1 MSSLEKLHTV
11 RGSMQGHRKFS
22 DGFSDTS
29 SSGSFMD
36 ETDREVSNLTDR
48 AFRSLCIGEE
58 AIYNDNEFSSSPTER
73 HKAFAEEQQQKT
85 VVQMSSQVECSYGVL
100 QHAEVGEQSEMAST
114 FQHSYGD
121 VTHQEQVFKAG
132 SLTYMNNGSKELTWQ
147 QSRSASRVSSL
158 IKAFSSGECYQDSGT
173 CDVILARDKSKDLGH
188 ESWDKSALLSIQKE
202 LSEFSSGYHQNFKS
216 GPFQTYRNHFYT
228 SDVASAVAQMDTKVL
243 MKSSKSK
250 FKALNSTNCFF
261 HSEFSPFQL
270 WEEYNRFPFESTNA
284 SGFISAIEFPR
295 WYDSPMYKELKD
307 THRVPNNENRHF
319 NQSQTQDVAH
329 SQRSRSTVIQKAF
342 AIEKRCESEMASN
355 CPPWKKGINFVKSKF
370 PGNRPSTVSPTYEK
384 TCRPDSS
391 LFGNSKVLYDIQ
403 QKVEKVVDS
412 AQPSSVTPFN
422 ITQLLRPVIHTRQ
435 ETETSEILQFAH
447 TPSISD
453 YSSQGETDPKPL
465 ADAKHLRDSYKSRA
479 SSLLFNIKDNRK
491 RVKITY
497 SPTKFK
503 GLEVTD
509 RNKQPSNL
517 EGRESRFSD
526 ILACQ
531 ETSQENFIEMDTWA
545 SGNPKVPSV
554 APITPKNGV
563 DALVPYD
570 NLTITSPQIQDGA
583 VKFFHGSSQGHF
595 LSTDLLTNTE
605 STQRELSSHNLST
618 QDKSSLTSE
627 GQFKDLNIT
636 VSPTRPEIANVL
648 PKTHPHSLPTQT
660 SAQQRQG
667 PSNNASQND
676 PKHRQDFAKKTHFEY
691 SQNETVKER
700 SQWEQT
706 GSVNS
711 IDGET
716 LTHDGK
722 FETRPFRGEIA
733 ALIEMD
739 KHRKAIAKQYLPAT
753 NNGYSVRKETYMQ
766 KVNEDIKLGR
776 LVKEEEKEVTE
787 GTMSFRKTSYSD
799 TAVHNN
805 PLNTSR
811 DIDSYGVPQNNHL
824 NKRLSPPKEERVNSG
839 SQNYTVKN
847 DLSNEIQHSERAA
860 EQCTSSNSMPTQK
873 TSLYG
878 PSEEKGQNNGELLS
892 YQQYRYGANKQWLM
906 TSANRHI
913 KDNVCTS
920 QILEQNGTKSYKIPS
935 TVSNTQQ
942 STQNTTTVSQNTDGA
957 SNLALRETD
966 SVKHSKQNNPCVL
979 SSREERFSI
988 NDILTIRDI
997 EQARRMRENTSAG
1010 DLARSENPQNQ
1021 IKRDTAEEKLTR
1033 TEVIKEKEAQSYIV
1047 SDHAAPGYPRKD
1059 VHNLHEGP
1067 ANINTERKDKLMSK
1081 NSDRVTTRALSYKE
1095 RIQSKQEILT
1105 SRLKAHAQKEI
1116 TAIKEKELAR
1126 QALLARNKPSK
1137 TVNNETAQDGQEV
1150 HFAKKESTADKL
1162 NHLFQDITYSSV
1174 TQHKE
1179 LNKTH
1184 NDHTVNGSIPSRQ
1197 QQTKES
1203 NFQEDIQ
1210 TTALDTKSE
1219 CKKQDCAAERK
1230 YDKPPSDDR
1239 EITKEAFSQNVQLG
1253 GRTTVKN
1260 IQNNQPARIS
1270 DNKQLSKKSP
1280 EEINRKEQLVI
1291 HSPYV
1296 HTSPIETKSNN
1307 TSHKPPALHCEKQT
1321 MQYDHTGKEFPKY
1334 HHIGNAGESSPT
1346 QYNYSGKA
1354 MSTSNNINNAK
1365 MDDKSPLTTENQKAN
1380 GLNKTS
1386 DVQRGYLDR
1395 NAPNAE
1401 EATVRHK
1408 SGITAA
1414 VERSKNELIQNS
1426 SGIKVSQ
1433 LKSSSNDM
1441 KFKNGNP
1448 PANLLSVS
1456 ADSKRQASTINADD
1470 EQIKHGNHRYS
1481 SGLNPPTSSTE
1492 NTVRANEQFSPRNT
1506 KMETLE
1512 YLVKDAE
1519 VAISKHN
1526 TTSKNDVKQNKSSPV
1541 KAVETTPPNK
1551 MLESQQESGT
1561 SSESALQTV
1570 SHNAN
1575 ECCQQTDENKK
1586 TLLSVNKTKTHQLK
1600 EFNKVSISDKRL
1612 AESASHTEI
1621 EEDFARQIGTSS
1633 KEENERVNERV
1644 KVSQK
1649 VISENTKS
1657 PSDSTP
1663 QKQAKDSTEENVSTQ
1678 RTNTRGEI
1686 KTQKNN
1692 IHPVSKQNADSTK
1705 DESNVLTPSKEE
1717 PTEEPMIFSICVSS
1731 KTETDSDEEPM
1742 IYTICV
1748 SSKSHMDEQQDPVKH
1763 EDERCVI
1770 RAEEDKSV
1778 KNDRAESVHDE
1789 NESIGHREPEVSSNI
1804 EPEKEHM
1811 VRNCERPVTK
1821 DKQEHGKPSEIGSIG
1836 SSYEDLLAKYGLP
1849 VRNHGHASKHHTEDK
1864 REIKEK
1870 ESDVSPTE
1878 NLIKH
1883 EINRSPLSQEKS
1895 LGNTQVQPEESRS
1908 ASVDQQTQLLKEND
1922 IKIKQQANSSV
1933 KDQHYDIPSITQSK
1947 RTEKQQIAGNDKPKL
1962 SPSPRDATLKPKDSA
1977 NAKHYQDTENI
1988 EASEQSRTNG
1998 DVQLR
2003 DKQVEEQVRN
2013 TEKVKRLRKTENI
2026 TDNVC
2031 YFRKSPLKTEDV
2043 SLTAKQ
2049 PAVTTDST
2057 NRAKT
2062 DEVLKTPVSKA
2073 SVTKHILNT
2082 KANETTGTEQ
2092 TISHTNEKSQQLD
2105 SEDKRS
2111 DRLLP
2116 QNTTLKYGAKQDDC
2130 AAFVQKQ
2137 SVSAKD
2143 AQILKNSVKGD
2154 VVEKNAQPDQGKAGF
2169 TTHNE
2174 STNRMK
2180 MVSKDGAATHVNN
2193 YLGKVNSVGED
2204 VCSVVKHKH
2213 GSFEVPKFH
2222 SKDIKVSTEEKSSK
2236 QDVMVDHKTQHE
2248 VTQKE
2253 CLRGTAGTENMADK
2267 DKQTNSP
2274 VKSPQNKPETM
2285 DDLKATGEKMPK
2297 QKDYTEK
2304 EITPPKKERPEGV
2317 PPSLRQETVQKQ
2329 ASDKRKEDS
2338 GMSGPSGHLYNKDGY
2353 LKVSENKSN
2362 ITGKKDG
2369 NDENLEIQQADRT
2382 TSNQQSDRKF
2392 LKQIEVEEK
2401 GFASQQGIK
2410 REVTSSKPEVP
2421 QRAKKVNRP
2430 EISAIADYARLKVIS
2445 AEDDTKEIDFLPK
2458 INIYHSQGQTV
2469 TGLHKNSHGNESLLV
2484 EESKRE
2490 KAQNPK
2496 PKPLQFLER
2505 DKETSTQHHFNPSLS
2520 TAQTCTTPTA
2530 SDSEIGASG
2539 LGGTRERVSTSH
2551 KESNTKPVFAEQTNK
2566 EVHHNL
2572 YQSKNL
2578 QDANILPLQT
2588 EDGSRQA
2595 HGKATQ
2601 KENSQRQKSLAN
2613 LPLKDVSAAV
2623 KPEENLINMTSPA
2636 VGETEE
2642 LQYYTVNALDS
2653 DTKPKQTPQP
2663 PSPSHAITPNKVLSY
2678 KLQEEEKEE
2687 SSLLQSL
2694 TDYGKVNMTG
2704 QQSNSSSP
2712 AMGKPT
2718 MFRVKDN
2725 TIRTSSVTKA
2735 VKPRFH
2741 RSFSDDFRMGSPR
2754 EHLSGSEKGDEEHI
2768 EHKEPANPPVLHEPA
2783 AASHRLYKMRET
2795 QNNSPSV
2802 EHTAKQSKSHQR
2814 RSQNLDDEDTRSVIS
2829 VMLEDAENCTAD
2841 AADISAACIP
2851 KIDSYRDTYQ
2861 RPASVSYERPESS
2874 CYERP
2879 ESACSDMRPLG
2890 KPPTVPPKTEKALRR
2905 AQRLTTRRMK
2915 KAENKMTPETD
2926 QIRNVSSVPSSPSD
2940 VQSMH
2945 PATQTTPALSR
2956 YSTEPNYTTPTH
2968 SVVAQPFTMTQRK
2981 LLQDPN
2987 SGQYFM
2993 VDMPL
2998 PVKTKTFYDPET
3010 GKYVQLNVRQRSQ
3023 SAHSQPTPVEV
3034 LNGPYVLYPGF
3045 LPVAASSLPS
3055 VRSSSQLSAPASLT
3069 NDRGP
3074 DQWKQQR
3081 DPESAY
3087 RSSEQ
3092 VRGPSRNVQNRNS
3105 VRHTDIIT
3113 MSELEDFAMEST

>member
-11 RGSMQGHRKFS
+11 RGSMQGHYKFS
-22 DGFSDTS
+22 DGISDTS
-29 SSGSFMD
+29 SSLSFMD

-73 HKAFAEEQQQKT
+73 HKAFEEEQQQKT
-85 VVQMSSQVECSYGVL
+85 VVQMSSQSECSYGVL
-100 QHAEVGEQSEMAST
+100 QHGE
-114 FQHSYGD
+114 
-121 VTHQEQVFKAG
+121 
-132 SLTYMNNGSKELTWQ
+132 ELTWQ

-188 ESWDKSALLSIQKE
+188 ESMDKSTLLSIQRE

-216 GPFQTYRNHFYT
+216 GPFQTYKSHINT
-228 SDVASAVAQMDTKVL
+228 SDVAAAVAQMDTKVS

-250 FKALNSTNCFF
+250 TLNSTNSFF

-270 WEEYNRFPFESTNA
+270 WEEYKRIPFETTNA

-307 THRVPNNENRHF
+307 THMVPNNENRRF
-319 NQSQTQDVAH
+319 NQRQTQDVAH
-329 SQRSRSTVIQKAF
+329 SQRSRSTVIQKAY
-342 AIEKRCESEMASN
+342 AIEKRCESEMVSN

-370 PGNRPSTVSPTYEK
+370 PSNRPSTVSPTYEK

-391 LFGNSKVLYDIQ
+391 MFSNSKVLYEIQ
-403 QKVEKVVDS
+403 HKVEKVVDS
-412 AQPSSVTPFN
+412 AQPQPSSVTPFN
-422 ITQLLRPVIHTRQ
+422 ITQLLTPVIQPRQ

-465 ADAKHLRDSYKSRA
+465 GDAKHLRDSYKSRA

-491 RVKITY
+491 RVKTTY

-503 GLEVTD
+503 GLEVID

-526 ILACQ
+526 IHACQ

-545 SGNPKVPSV
+545 SGSPKVATI
-554 APITPKNGV
+554 APFTPVG

-583 VKFFHGSSQGHF
+583 VKFFLGSSQGQF

-605 STQRELSSHNLST
+605 STQLELSSHNLST
-618 QDKSSLTSE
+618 QAKSSLTSE

-648 PKTHPHSLPTQT
+648 PKTHPHSLPAQT
-660 SAQQRQG
+660 SVQQRLG
-667 PSNNASQND
+667 PSNKASQND
-676 PKHRQDFAKKTHFEY
+676 PKQRQDFAKKMHFEY
-691 SQNETVKER
+691 RQNETVKER

-711 IDGET
+711 TDGET

-722 FETRPFRGEIA
+722 FEKRPFRAEIA

-739 KHRKAIAKQYLPAT
+739 KQRKAIAKQYLPAT

-787 GTMSFRKTSYSD
+787 GTMSFRKTSY
-799 TAVHNN
+799 TNAAVHNN
-805 PLNTSR
+805 PLKTSR
-811 DIDSYGVPQNNHL
+811 DIDSYGVPQNNHQ
-824 NKRLSPPKEERVNSG
+824 NKRLSPPKEERVNSV
-839 SQNYTVKN
+839 SQHYTIKN
-847 DLSNEIQHSERAA
+847 DLSNEIKHSERAA
-860 EQCTSSNSMPTQK
+860 EQCAFSISMPTQK

-878 PSEEKGQNNGELLS
+878 PSQEKKGHNNGEMLS
-892 YQQYRYGANKQWLM
+892 YHQHRCGANKQRLM
-906 TSANRHI
+906 VSANENRHI

-920 QILEQNGTKSYKIPS
+920 QILEQNSTKSHKIPS
-935 TVSNTQQ
+935 TVSNAQQ
-942 STQNTTTVSQNTDGA
+942 ITQNTTTVSQYTDGA
-957 SNLALRETD
+957 SNPALRETD

-997 EQARRMRENTSAG
+997 EQARRMRENTSAR
-1010 DLARSENPQNQ
+1010 DLPRSENPQNQ
-1021 IKRDTAEEKLTR
+1021 IKGDSAEEKLTR
-1033 TEVIKEKEAQSYIV
+1033 KEVIKVKDAQSCIV
-1047 SDHAAPGYPRKD
+1047 SDNTAPGFPR
-1059 VHNLHEGP
+1059 HLHEGS
-1067 ANINTERKDKLMSK
+1067 ANINTDRKDKLMSK

-1116 TAIKEKELAR
+1116 SAIKEKEFAR
-1126 QALLARNKPSK
+1126 QALLARNKLSK
-1137 TVNNETAQDGQEV
+1137 TVCNETAQDAQQV

-1203 NFQEDIQ
+1203 HFQEYIQ
-1210 TTALDTKSE
+1210 TTALDTKGD
-1219 CKKQDCAAERK
+1219 CKKQDCATERK
-1230 YDKPPSDDR
+1230 YDKPISDDK
-1239 EITKEAFSQNVQLG
+1239 EITKEAFSQNG
-1253 GRTTVKN
+1253 GGTTVKN

-1270 DNKQLSKKSP
+1270 DDKQLSRKSP
-1280 EEINRKEQLVI
+1280 EEINLMEQLAI

-1296 HTSPIETKSNN
+1296 HTSPIETKSIN
-1307 TSHKPPALHCEKQT
+1307 TSHKSPALHCEKQT
-1321 MQYDHTGKEFPKY
+1321 MQSDHTGKEFPRY
-1334 HHIGNAGESSPT
+1334 HYIGNAEGSSPT
-1346 QYNYSGKA
+1346 KYNYSGKT
-1354 MSTSNNINNAK
+1354 MSSSNNIYNAK
-1365 MDDKSPLTTENQKAN
+1365 MDDKSPLTTDNQKAN
-1380 GLNKTS
+1380 SLNKTS

-1408 SGITAA
+1408 SGITVA
-1414 VERSKNELIQNS
+1414 VEPSKNELIQNS
-1426 SGIKVSQ
+1426 SGINVSQ

-1448 PANLLSVS
+1448 PANLLSES
-1456 ADSKRQASTINADD
+1456 ADSKHQVGTINADD
-1470 EQIKHGNHRYS
+1470 EQIKNGNYRYS
-1481 SGLNPPTSSTE
+1481 SGLNSSTSSTE
-1492 NTVRANEQFSPRNT
+1492 NTVRDTVRTNEEFSPRNRN
-1506 KMETLE
+1506 METLE
-1512 YLVKDAE
+1512 SLVKDAE
-1519 VAISKHN
+1519 VAISKHI
-1526 TTSKNDVKQNKSSPV
+1526 TTSNNDVKQNKSSPV

-1551 MLESQQESGT
+1551 MLESKQESGT
-1561 SSESALQTV
+1561 SKESALQTV

-1575 ECCQQTDENKK
+1575 ERCQQTDENKK
-1586 TLLSVNKTKTHQLK
+1586 TMLSVTKNETYQLK
-1600 EFNKVSISDKRL
+1600 EFNEASRDKRL

-1621 EEDFARQIGTSS
+1621 EEDCARQIGTSNR
-1633 KEENERVNERV
+1633 EENERDNDKV
-1644 KVSQK
+1644 KQSQK

-1663 QKQAKDSTEENVSTQ
+1663 QKQAEESVSTQ
-1678 RTNTRGEI
+1678 HTDMTREI
-1686 KTQKNN
+1686 QTHNNN

-1705 DESNVLTPSKEE
+1705 DESNVLTSSKEE

-1731 KTETDSDEEPM
+1731 KTETVSEDEPM

-1748 SSKSHMDEQQDPVKH
+1748 SSKDHTDEQQDPVKH

-1789 NESIGHREPEVSSNI
+1789 KESIGHRETEVSSDI
-1804 EPEKEHM
+1804 KPEKEHM
-1811 VRNCERPVTK
+1811 VRNCEHPVTM
-1821 DKQEHGKPSEIGSIG
+1821 DKQENGKPSEIGNSS
-1836 SSYEDLLAKYGLP
+1836 SSYDDLLAKYGLP
-1849 VRNHGHASKHHTEDK
+1849 VRNYGHTSNHQTEDK

-1870 ESDVSPTE
+1870 DSYVSPTE
-1878 NLIKH
+1878 NLIKYV
-1883 EINRSPLSQEKS
+1883 INRPQS
-1895 LGNTQVQPEESRS
+1895 LGNTPVHPEESRL
-1908 ASVDQQTQLLKEND
+1908 ASLDQKTQLLKEND
-1922 IKIKQQANSSV
+1922 IKIKQQAKSSV
-1933 KDQHYDIPSITQSK
+1933 KDQQYDIPSITQSK
-1947 RTEKQQIAGNDKPKL
+1947 RTEKQQIIGNDKPKL
-1962 SPSPRDATLKPKDSA
+1962 SPSPRDATLKPKDTA
-1977 NAKHYQDTENI
+1977 NAKCHQDTENI
-1988 EASEQSRTNG
+1988 EASEQSTTNS

-2026 TDNVC
+2026 TDDMC
-2031 YFRKSPLKTEDV
+2031 CFRKSPLKTEDV
-2043 SLTAKQ
+2043 SLTEKQ

-2062 DEVLKTPVSKA
+2062 DEVLKTPISKA
-2073 SVTKHILNT
+2073 SVTTHILNT
-2082 KANETTGTEQ
+2082 KANETTGT
-2092 TISHTNEKSQQLD
+2092 ISHANKKSQQED
-2105 SEDKRS
+2105 SEGKKS
-2111 DRLLP
+2111 EKLLL
-2116 QNTTLKYGAKQDDC
+2116 QNTTQKYGAKQDDC
-2130 AAFVQKQ
+2130 AAFVQKEP
-2137 SVSAKD
+2137 VSAKD
-2143 AQILKNSVKGD
+2143 AHILQNSVKGD
-2154 VVEKNAQPDQGKAGF
+2154 FVEKNAQPDQGKSGF

-2174 STNRMK
+2174 STNRIK
-2180 MVSKDGAATHVNN
+2180 MVSKDGATAHINN
-2193 YLGKVNSVGED
+2193 YWGKVNSVGED

-2213 GSFEVPKFH
+2213 GSFEVPKFN

-2236 QDVMVDHKTQHE
+2236 QDVMSSKQDVMVDHKTQQE

-2253 CLRGTAGTENMADK
+2253 CVSGTVGTENMTDK
-2267 DKQTNSP
+2267 NKQTNSP
-2274 VKSPQNKPETM
+2274 VKSPQNNPETI

-2297 QKDYTEK
+2297 QKVYAEK
-2304 EITPPKKERPEGV
+2304 EITPPKKERPERV
-2317 PPSLRQETVQKQ
+2317 PPSLRQETVQAE

-2338 GMSGPSGHLYNKDGY
+2338 GMLGPSGHLYNKDCN
-2353 LKVSENKSN
+2353 LKVKENKSS
-2362 ITGKKDG
+2362 ITGKKER
-2369 NDENLEIQQADRT
+2369 NDENLEIQQTDRT
-2382 TSNQQSDRKF
+2382 LTNQQSERKF

-2401 GFASQQGIK
+2401 GIASQQGIK
-2410 REVTSSKPEVP
+2410 REVTLSKPEVP

-2445 AEDDTKEIDFLPK
+2445 AEDDTKEIDFLSK
-2458 INIYHSQGQTV
+2458 INIHHSEGQTV

-2484 EESKRE
+2484 GESKRE
-2490 KAQNPK
+2490 RAPNPK
-2496 PKPLQFLER
+2496 PKPLQFQER
-2505 DKETSTQHHFNPSLS
+2505 DNETSQTQHHLNPSLS
-2520 TAQTCTTPTA
+2520 TAQTRTTPTA
-2530 SDSEIGASG
+2530 SASEIEASG

-2551 KESNTKPVFAEQTNK
+2551 MESNTKTVFPEQTNN
-2566 EVHHNL
+2566 EVHHNHH
-2572 YQSKNL
+2572 QSKNL
-2578 QDANILPLQT
+2578 QDTNIVPLQT
-2588 EDGSRQA
+2588 EDRSRQA

-2601 KENSQRQKSLAN
+2601 KENSERQKPLAN
-2613 LPLKDVSAAV
+2613 LVLKDVPVTV
-2623 KPEENLINMTSPA
+2623 KPEEIIFRRINMTSPA
-2636 VGETEE
+2636 VEETEE

-2663 PSPSHAITPNKVLSY
+2663 PSPNCAITPNKDLAY
-2678 KLQEEEKEE
+2678 KLQEEDKEE
-2687 SSLLQSL
+2687 SSFLQSL

-2718 MFRVKDN
+2718 MFKVKDN

-2741 RSFSDDFRMGSPR
+2741 RSFSDDFTMGSPR
-2754 EHLSGSEKGDEEHI
+2754 EHLSASEKGDEEHI
-2768 EHKEPANPPVLHEPA
+2768 EHKEPANPPGLHEPA
-2783 AASHRLYKMRET
+2783 ATSHRLRKMRET
-2795 QNNSPSV
+2795 LNNSPSV

-2829 VMLEDAENCTAD
+2829 VTLEDAENCTAD
-2841 AADISAACIP
+2841 AADVSAAYIP
-2851 KIDSYRDTYQ
+2851 KIDSYRHTYQ

-2890 KPPTVPPKTEKALRR
+2890 RPPTVPPKTEKALRR

-2915 KAENKMTPETD
+2915 KTEIKMTPETD
-2926 QIRNVSSVPSSPSD
+2926 QIRNLSSVPSSPSD
-2940 VQSMH
+2940 IQSTH
-2945 PATQTTPALSR
+2945 PATQITATLPR
-2956 YSTEPNYTTPTH
+2956 YGTEPNYTTPAH

-2987 SGQYFM
+2987 SGQFFM

-3034 LNGPYVLYPGF
+3034 LNGPYMLYPGF

-3055 VRSSSQLSAPASLT
+3055 VRSSSQLSGPATLT
-3069 NDRGP
+3069 NDRGT

-3081 DPESAY
+3081 DTESAY

-3092 VRGPSRNVQNRNS
+3092 VSDPSRNVQNRNS

-3113 MSELEDFAMEST
+3113 MSELEDFAMENT